1 MSSRHGITIPV
12 RRTSPLIERAVV
24 AAELAGTSRAQI
36 AAQAEVHLDT
46 VRNIVR
52 RHSDLSA
59 ALEPVQTA
67 YIAAGFRYTW
77 LESLDAWRRGAESG
91 DLTPQDRKNLAIAAG
106 ISIDKLALV
115 QGWPVLTVQHLHEHR
130 HNLAQVAGKL
140 EDVARRLTTLPSQVG
155 DIIDMA

>member
-1 MSSRHGITIPV
+1 M
-12 RRTSPLIERAVV
+12 V
-24 AAELAGTSRAQI
+24 AARLEGISNPEI
-36 AAQAEVHLDT
+36 AAQMGVGLRTVSSIVQRHADLAEVL
-46 VRNIVR
+46 
-52 RHSDLSA
+52 A
-59 ALEPVQTA
+59 PVQTA

-91 DLTPQDRKNLAIAAG
+91 DLSPQDRKNLAIAAAV
-106 ISIDKLALV
+106 SVDKLALV

-140 EDVARRLTTLPSQVG
+140 EEVARRLTAGVPQAG